1 MAEANDSVHQAQV
14 RATMGAA
21 TITLARRA
29 AIKATKA
36 ELHAQGLR
44 PNHIPRR
51 DIVVRANE
59 YLAQHRTELVAEARE
74 IVERWTAEGF
84 FGKRAKLSSDAQGGK
99 R

>member
-44 PNHIPRR
+44 PNHIHVETRRPSKRVPRPASS
-51 DIVVRANE
+51 RAI
-59 YLAQHRTELVAEARE
+59 AEAKE
-74 IVERWTAEGF
+74 IVERW
-84 FGKRAKLSSDAQGGK
+84 LGGLL
-99 R
+99 RQASPSGRS

>member
-51 DIVVRANE
+51 ETSSSEPKRVPRPASNRAS
-59 YLAQHRTELVAEARE
+59 RRG
-74 IVERWTAEGF
+74 EGD
-84 FGKRAKLSSDAQGGK
+84 R
-99 R
+99 